1 MTRPT
6 SSIRIP
12 AAPLSAGV
20 PLPAVCVRH
29 GEPTV
34 VTRPMTFLSKTPTWV
49 WLFIFFTI
57 LVPIV
62 LTLVLRKRVKA
73 AAIPVCDQCLADR
86 SLRLRMMTAAL
97 VATAVLIPAAL
108 VIPNSALLAVVGVL
122 AFIVAPFAA
131 LLAGTQ
137 TRWGFLMGAQVE
149 QDGLWVQIKSPAP
162 AFAEAYAL
170 LAAPP
175 VVSA

>member
-1 MTRPT
+1 MARPARLL
-6 SSIRIP
+6 RIP

-20 PLPAVCVRH
+20 PLPSVCIRH
-29 GEPTV
+29 GEPAV
-34 VTRPMTFLSKTPTWV
+34 ATRPMTFLSRTPVWV
-49 WLFIFFTI
+49 GLFIIFTI

-86 SLRLRMMTAAL
+86 SLRLRTMTVAL
-97 VATAVLIPAAL
+97 VATAVLIPAAF
-108 VIPNSALLAVVGVL
+108 VIPNSALLAIVGVL

-137 TRWGFLMGAQVE
+137 TRWGFLMGATVE
-149 QDGLWVQIKSPAP
+149 QNGLWVQIKAPAP
-162 AFAEAYAL
+162 AFAQAYAL
-170 LAAPP
+170 LAVPP